1 MNVGLLYTP
10 VSIFQM
16 TRGALVLFVGI
27 FSVVFLRR
35 RLWLYQYISLS
46 NLCFKYTYLCFSR
59 WVSLIIVMAGVAL
72 VGYSGSLIKDAIKVV
87 TPLLARALGNHNDN
101 SLIHSTAEEPEL
113 SRVLVGKFSC
123 RHLMSKSNLNVLLLK
138 AFSSFY
144 LPKYCKSTPLLT
156 HVGYHLFMIP
166 H

>member
-1 MNVGLLYTP
+1 M
-10 VSIFQM
+10 
-16 TRGALVLFVGI
+16 ALWSCSLV
-27 FSVVFLRR
+27 FSVSYSSVAAFGF
-35 RLWLYQYISLS
+35 ISIYPFPIYAS
-46 NLCFKYTYLCFSR
+46 NILTSVSR

-123 RHLMSKSNLNVLLLK
+123 RLLMSKSNLNVLLLK

-144 LPKYCKSTPLLT
+144 LRKYCKSTPLLA
-156 HVGYHLFMIP
+156 HAGYLLFMIP
-166 H
+166 Y